1 MLKNIFKH
9 TYQGFRIST
18 LQILGLVV
26 IVFIN
31 LFFSLKPCSFPLFS
45 KTFFIQT
52 QKSHP
57 REPVGKEQEPRR
69 VVVGSILLFCAL
81 FQS

>member
-1 MLKNIFKH
+1 MTLEFQH
-9 TYQGFRIST
+9 
-18 LQILGLVV
+18 LQILGLVAT
-26 IVFIN
+26 VFIH
-31 LFFSLKPCSFPLFS
+31 LFFSLKPRSFPLFS

-57 REPVGKEQEPRR
+57 RVPVGKEQEPRR
-69 VVVGSILLFCAL
+69 VVVGPKLLFCAL